1 MGTLLHKILQFLYLY
16 VPSVKEIQF
25 ILKIGVCPS
34 SLHVFPILLCMSV
47 FTSSFQ
53 SMLHKANPIPNPLLP
68 AEKPPVSQPTPVAVP
83 PPAAVA
89 PAAPREE
96 GWTGPATV
104 PGAPRAVPIPPV
116 GQNQTPTFGAPD
128 VDLRQVDPR
137 LSRMGDQDL
146 RVPPVAPV
154 PAPQAPPRDIREN
167 FLPDQ

>member
-1 MGTLLHKILQFLYLY
+1 MGTLLQKILHFPYLH
-16 VPSVKEIQF
+16 VTLVKGIYI
-25 ILKIGVCPS
+25 ILKSGVCPS
-34 SLHVFPILLCMSV
+34 SLHVLSILLCVSV

-53 SMLHKANPIPNPLLP
+53 SMLHKANPIPTPLLP
-68 AEKPPVSQPTPVAVP
+68 AEKPPVAQQTPVAVP
-83 PPAAVA
+83 PAAAAA

-96 GWTGPATV
+96 GWTGTATV
-104 PGAPRAVPIPPV
+104 PGAPRTGPIPPV
-116 GQNQTPTFGAPD
+116 GQNQTPTFVAPD

-154 PAPQAPPRDIREN
+154 PPPQAPPRDIREN